1 MQIMKDQN
9 YTAAF
14 RVDQTPEEV
23 FAAINNVRGWWTGE
37 IEGSTD
43 KLGAEFTYRYKEFH
57 YSKQKITELI
67 PGKKVVWRVVDAS
80 LNFIEDRTEWNG
92 SEITFHISKQGNKT
106 EVRFTHVGL
115 VPEHQCY
122 SACSSAWGSY
132 INGSL
137 RSLITTG
144 KGEPNQMRIGIIGAG
159 NIGGTLARH
168 LTRLGHLVSIAN
180 SRGPESL
187 IDLANEIGA
196 KAVSVT
202 EAATAGEI
210 VIISIPTKAV
220 VDLPQGLFA
229 NVSSDVIVVDTGN
242 YHPELRDG
250 CIEAIDR
257 DMPDS
262 RWVAQQ
268 IGRPVIKAFNTIFA
282 RSLLEKGAPKG
293 APGRIALSV
302 FGDSSDGKAKLL
314 RLIDDLGFDPV
325 DGGNLDNSWRQ
336 QAGTPAY
343 CKDLDSVA
351 LRQALEE
358 AVYERVPAYRAA
370 EEARIRKYLA
380 AQKT

>member
-1 MQIMKDQN
+1 MKNQN

-14 RVDQTPEEV
+14 TVDQTPEEA

-37 IEGSTD
+37 IVGSTD
-43 KLGAEFTYRYKEFH
+43 KLGAEFTYRYKDLH

-80 LNFIEDRTEWNG
+80 LNFIEDRSEWNG
-92 SEITFHISKQGNKT
+92 SEITFQISQQGTKT
-106 EVRFTHVGL
+106 EVRFTHLGL
-115 VPEHQCY
+115 VPEHECY
-122 SACSSAWGSY
+122 NACSGAWGSY

-137 RSLITTG
+137 RSLIATG
-144 KGEPNQMRIGIIGAG
+144 KGEPDQMRIGIIGAG

-187 IDLANEIGA
+187 IGLANEIGA

-202 EAATAGEI
+202 EAGNAGEI
-210 VIISIPTKAV
+210 VIIAIPTKAV
-220 VDLPQGLFA
+220 VDLPNGLFA
-229 NVSSDVIVVDTGN
+229 DVSSDVIVVDTGN

-250 CIEAIDR
+250 RIDAIDR
-257 DMPDS
+257 GMPDS
-262 RWVAQQ
+262 QWVAQQ

-282 RSLLEKGAPKG
+282 RSLLEKGVPKG

-302 FGDSSDGKAKLL
+302 FGDSSEGKATVLG
-314 RLIDDLGFDPV
+314 LIDDLGFDPV

-343 CKDLDSVA
+343 CQDLESAA

-358 AVYERVPAYRAA
+358 AVQERVAGYRAA
-370 EEARIRKYLA
+370 EEARIRTYLA
-380 AQKT
+380 AQKASG

>member
-1 MQIMKDQN
+1 MNGQN
-9 YTAAF
+9 FTASF
-14 RVDQTPEEV
+14 TVDQTPGEV

-43 KLGAEFTYRYKEFH
+43 KLGAEFTYRYKDFH
-57 YSKQKITELI
+57 YSKQRITELI
-67 PGKKVVWRVVDAS
+67 PGKKVVWRVVEAS
-80 LNFIEDRTEWNG
+80 LNFIEDRAEWNG
-92 SEITFHISKQGNKT
+92 SEITFHIARQGDKT

-115 VPEHQCY
+115 VPEHECY
-122 SACSSAWGSY
+122 TACSGAWGSY

-144 KGEPNQMRIGIIGAG
+144 KGEPDQMRIGIIGAG

-187 IDLANEIGA
+187 IDLADAIGA

-202 EAATAGEI
+202 EAAQAGEV
-210 VIISIPTKAV
+210 VIIAIPTKAI
-220 VDLPQGLFA
+220 VDLPPGLFA
-229 NVSSDVIVVDTGN
+229 DVSSDVVVVDTGN

-250 CIEAIDR
+250 RIEAIDGG
-257 DMPDS
+257 MPDS
-262 RWVAQQ
+262 CWVAQQ
-268 IGRPVIKAFNTIFA
+268 LGRPVIKAFNTIFA

-302 FGDSSDGKAKLL
+302 FGDSAAGKATVL
-314 RLIDDLGFDPV
+314 RLIDDLGFDPI
-325 DGGNLDNSWRQ
+325 DGGNLDDSWRQ

-343 CKDLDSVA
+343 CQDLDA
-351 LRQALEE
+351 ATLRQALAE
-358 AVYERVPAYRAA
+358 AVRERVAAYRAA
-370 EEARIRKYLA
+370 EEARIKRYLA